1 MCLPKRVLLFNEAMV
16 ILDAAKDVNNAG
28 VSGALDMRTIP
39 SKRLGYFSAT
49 PRSCE
54 LCGIHERRGMKR
66 NEMRLKEM
74 NEMNGYQKKGSDPY
88 LP

>member
-16 ILDAAKDVNNAG
+16 ILEAAKDVNNAG
-28 VSGALDMRTIP
+28 ISGALDMRTIP
-39 SKRLGYFSAT
+39 SKRPGYFSAT

-54 LCGIHERRGMKR
+54 LCGIYIKEEER